1 MSEQNKPNV
10 REELVREVIA
20 HMRGM
25 EPWDGKT
32 FDKELSAKLQRLAT
46 LSTPTAPKGG
56 REVVGQ
62 QVRWR
67 KDDRDEWCQWMNCTG
82 WDGRDRNEVLR
93 GLKAE
98 FREIYADTHPNPEAS
113 TPTEAVKLLR
123 EIREQ
128 DYLSDSMRSR
138 IDELMASALKGKDD
152 A

>member
-46 LSTPTAPKGG
+46 LSTPT
-56 REVVGQ
+56 
-62 QVRWR
+62 
-67 KDDRDEWCQWMNCTG
+67 
-82 WDGRDRNEVLR
+82 
-93 GLKAE
+93 
-98 FREIYADTHPNPEAS
+98 
-113 TPTEAVKLLR
+113 EAVKLLR